1 MNIWKETKHPGHN
14 FFSEVEKMICS
25 KKLEKFD
32 LVSLN
37 FANFL
42 QTQECESIMKENRI
56 LIHVEIG
63 NILFDDENSQEI
75 IYSFMEAQQDYENC
89 GNLVVIMVVI
99 LKHIFHYI

>member
-1 MNIWKETKHPGHN
+1 
-14 FFSEVEKMICS
+14 MICS
-25 KKLEKFD
+25 KELEKFD

-42 QTQECESIMKENRI
+42 QTQEYESIMKENRI
-56 LIHVEIG
+56 VEIG

-89 GNLVVIMVVI
+89 GNLVVIMVVT

>member
-1 MNIWKETKHPGHN
+1 M
-14 FFSEVEKMICS
+14 
-25 KKLEKFD
+25 
-32 LVSLN
+32 VSLN

-42 QTQECESIMKENRI
+42 QTQEYESIMKENRI
-56 LIHVEIG
+56 SIHMEIG

-89 GNLVVIMVVI
+89 GNLVVI